1 MTKAR
6 KGTTAEVVF
15 DAPEAKSFHLRLPYH
30 SATMNI
36 PSGAPCIETQV
47 PFPSGAGFRC
57 TARYW
62 PNWEQSGRIKISVVV
77 TRTPHRHQKHK
88 VLAAHIDLPAKTGLP
103 AVPPQ
108 IITSR
113 SWQELV
119 PVPSDGDVEGGVSLL
134 VYRNDVETYCVAD
147 DHFTAICTVAVSSA
161 SWPPPPL
168 PLPTPATLGCDIVST
183 APDLMDVSFEV
194 EGETFGAHR
203 LVLAARSPV
212 FKAEL
217 FGEMAESRAS
227 SITIEDM
234 RAPTFKYML
243 DYMYHG
249 LLPAGT
255 AEMDDASRKME
266 FEHLYVAA
274 DRYGLDTLKAMCEEV
289 LCATVSVSTVLSSL
303 VFADDRTCPKLKY
316 RCLAFLAVGENF
328 TEVAVTNEYL
338 DVMKDMPSLL
348 TQVQNLFKRPRLS

>member
-30 SATMNI
+30 SATMNL

-47 PFPSGAGFRC
+47 PFPSLAGFRC

-62 PNWEQSGRIKISVVV
+62 PNWEVSGRIKISVVV
-77 TRTPHRHQKHK
+77 TRTPHSHKKHT
-88 VLAAHIDLPAKTGLP
+88 VLAAHIDLLAKTRHP
-103 AVPPQ
+103 A
-108 IITSR
+108 
-113 SWQELV
+113 
-119 PVPSDGDVEGGVSLL
+119 
-134 VYRNDVETYCVAD
+134 
-147 DHFTAICTVAVSSA
+147 
-161 SWPPPPL
+161 
-168 PLPTPATLGCDIVST
+168 
-183 APDLMDVSFEV
+183 V

-217 FGEMAESRAS
+217 FGEMAESKAS

-234 RAPTFKYML
+234 RAPTFKSML

-255 AEMDDASRKME
+255 AEMDEASRKKME

-303 VFADDRTCPKLKY
+303 VFADDRTCPKLKS

-348 TQVQNLFKRPRLS
+348 TQVQNLFKKPRLSWSLRL